1 MSEDVYSNFR
11 VAQPVA
17 QQEQI
22 ADFLRQQIRSDAL
35 PEGARLPTTQELA
48 QRWGVTITVI
58 QAALAPLVREGL
70 LLRKPRVGTVVRQ
83 RPAKLSRVALYRISD
98 PSREG
103 ADHFSRRLAAVTG
116 THLAAR
122 GIGAELF
129 TDLRPEDRRSEPWS
143 DLVQAIRGGRI
154 DAVIAC
160 ESEVKTSAWISQLPV
175 PAVIYGA
182 PGPRNAVGHDLGQFG
197 REAIACL
204 AARGCRS
211 AGLVSVFP
219 IDDTELDGTPKK
231 TRDLHE
237 SFLAAA
243 EVAGI
248 VTRPAWIRTPAA
260 GVFLPETRAE
270 RFGYDSIRSM
280 WREPGRPDGVVV
292 FTDLTARGV
301 IMGLLSCTGDGQ
313 PLPRLVLHRNAE
325 LGLFCPIDADF
336 LDVSLAGLADVLIGR
351 IERQRRGEPLEWE
364 AVPFVPAPVPVRS

>member
-1 MSEDVYSNFR
+1 MQQDVFSSFR
-11 VAQPVA
+11 IAQPVA

-83 RPAKLSRVALYRISD
+83 RPPTMARIGLYRISE

-116 THLAAR
+116 TRLAAR
-122 GIGAELF
+122 GISSELF
-129 TDLRPEDRRSEPWS
+129 TDLRPENQRSEPWTE
-143 DLVQAIRGGRI
+143 LVQAVRSGRI

-160 ESEVKTSAWISQLPV
+160 ESEVKTSAWIAQLPV

-182 PGPRNAVGHDLGQFG
+182 AGPPNSIGHDLGQFG

-219 IDDTELDGTPKK
+219 IDDTELDGSPKH
-231 TRDLHE
+231 TRDLYT
-237 SFLAAA
+237 SFTEAAA
-243 EVAGI
+243 LAEIAVH
-248 VTRPAWIRTPAA
+248 PAWIKTPAQ

-270 RFGYDSIRSM
+270 RFGYDSIRAM
-280 WREPGRPDGVVV
+280 WAETERPDGLAV

-325 LGLFCPIDADF
+325 LGLFCPIEADF
-336 LDVSLAGLADVLIGR
+336 LDVSLAGLADLLIER
-351 IERQRRGEPLEWE
+351 IERQRRGEHLEWG
-364 AVPFVPAPVPVRS
+364 AVPFTSAHPVTSG